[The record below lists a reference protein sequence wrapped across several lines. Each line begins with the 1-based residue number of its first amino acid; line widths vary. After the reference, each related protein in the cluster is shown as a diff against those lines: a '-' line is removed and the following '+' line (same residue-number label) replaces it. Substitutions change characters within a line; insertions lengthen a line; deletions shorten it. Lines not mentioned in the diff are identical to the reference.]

1 MIRLRDI
8 RKQYGEEVVLD
19 GVNLDIKRNSISSI
33 VGASGEGKSVLM
45 RIMIGLEPPDSGEVR
60 IEDED
65 IVPLKE
71 SELNRIRRKF
81 GVLFQDSA
89 LFDFLTVGENV
100 AFPIR
105 EHLKL
110 SDKEVQDIVLEK
122 LASVGL
128 LGEEDKTP
136 EQLSG
141 GMRKRVALARA
152 LALEPD
158 IVFFDEPTSGLDP
171 VTSTVIFNLIAKT
184 HYERPVTYVLVSHDV
199 KRALDFSQEV
209 MMLYKGK
216 IVAHGIPSQIK
227 RDPDHPIL
235 RFMEGSSG
243 ATILDR
249 GRNNNN
255 Y

>member
-1 MIRLRDI
+1 
-8 RKQYGEEVVLD
+8 EVLID
-19 GVNLDIKRNSISSI
+19 G
-33 VGASGEGKSVLM
+33 
-45 RIMIGLEPPDSGEVR
+45 
-60 IEDED
+60 ED
-65 IVPLKE
+65 IVPLRE
-71 SELNRIRRKF
+71 SELNRIRRRF

-110 SDKEVQDIVLEK
+110 SDKEIQDIVLEK

-152 LALEPD
+152 LALDPD

-171 VTSTVIFNLIAKT
+171 VTSTVIFNLIVKT

-199 KRALDFSQEV
+199 KRALEFSQEV
-209 MMLYKGK
+209 MMLYKGR
-216 IVAHGIPSQIK
+216 IMAQGTPSQVK

-235 RFMEGSSG
+235 RFMNG
-243 ATILDR
+243 AFGAAILNR
-249 GRNNNN
+249 
-255 Y
+255 

>member
-1 MIRLRDI
+1 MIKMIDI
-8 RKQYGEEVVLD
+8 RKQYGSQLVLD
-19 GVNLDIKRNSISSI
+19 GVNLNVRKNSITSI
-33 VGASGEGKSVLM
+33 VGASGEGKSVLL
-45 RIMIGLEPPDSGEVR
+45 RIMIGLEPPDSGEVL
-60 IEDED
+60 IENEN
-65 IVPLKE
+65 IVPMKE

-110 SDKEVQDIVLEK
+110 SEKEIQDIVLEK

-141 GMRKRVALARA
+141 GMRKRAALARA

-184 HYERPVTYVLVSHDV
+184 HFERPVTYVLVSHDV

-209 MMLYKGK
+209 MMLHKGK
-216 IVAHGIPSQIK
+216 IVAQGTPYQVK

-235 RFMEGSSG
+235 RFMEGTSG
-243 ATILDR
+243 TNVLDR
-249 GRNNNN
+249 
-255 Y
+255 

>member
-1 MIRLRDI
+1 MILLKDV
-8 RKQYGEEVVLD
+8 RKRYGDQVVLD
-19 GVNLDIKRNSISSI
+19 GVNLEIKKNSITSI
-33 VGASGEGKSVLM
+33 VGGSGEGKSVLL
-45 RIMIGLEPPDSGEVR
+45 RIMIGLDPPDSGEVI
-60 IEDED
+60 IEGEN
-65 IVPLKE
+65 IVGMKE
-71 SELNRIRRKF
+71 SELNRIRRRF

-110 SDKEVQDIVLEK
+110 SDREIQDIVMEK

-152 LALEPD
+152 LAMEPD

-171 VTSTVIFNLIAKT
+171 VTSTVIFNLIVKT

-199 KRALDFSQEV
+199 KRSLEFSQEV

-216 IVAHGIPSQIK
+216 IMAQGKPSQVK
-227 RDPDHPIL
+227 SDPNHPIL
-235 RFMEGSSG
+235 RFMNG
-243 ATILDR
+243 AFGAAIL
-249 GRNNNN
+249 NQ
-255 Y
+255 